1 MYSRPISAAGAPS
14 AERLGHCRSIG
25 IGKEFALM
33 EGQLILARLLQRY
46 RVSAVPGRTTRLHV
60 ATTLRTSGGVWLQLE
75 PRPGR

>member
-1 MYSRPISAAGAPS
+1 
-14 AERLGHCRSIG
+14 
-25 IGKEFALM
+25 M

-60 ATTLRTSGGVWLQLE
+60 ATTLRTSGGVWLRLE